1 MKKKYFI
8 SVNIAFLLLCN
19 NVFSQQLDTI
29 CGKLEL
35 SNNPCVSI
43 PCTPGVVLNVV
54 QNETYYVLVHNNS
67 WIDELPFIWNS
78 KSYNEGD
85 SIKII
90 GFVYQKTDSLEN
102 SFFELEISNVISSI
116 LSKKNNFVNIYP
128 NPVVNELY
136 IESSDQLI
144 KDIFIYSINGILL
157 FRSNNINQFTY
168 IIPYNFSFQQTL
180 CHVYFNKDHKIIRK
194 IIKSNCHE

>member
-1 MKKKYFI
+1 M
-8 SVNIAFLLLCN
+8 
-19 NVFSQQLDTI
+19 
-29 CGKLEL
+29 
-35 SNNPCVSI
+35 
-43 PCTPGVVLNVV
+43 PGVVLNVV

-144 KDIFIYSINGILL
+144 KDIFKRY
-157 FRSNNINQFTY
+157 FY
-168 IIPYNFSFQQTL
+168 IFYQWHLI
-180 CHVYFNKDHKIIRK
+180 V
-194 IIKSNCHE
+194 

>member
-102 SFFELEISNVISSI
+102 SFFELEISNVLSSI
-116 LSKKNNFVNIYP
+116 LSTKNNFVNIYP

-144 KDIFIYSINGILL
+144 KDIFKRY
-157 FRSNNINQFTY
+157 FY
-168 IIPYNFSFQQTL
+168 IFYQWHLI
-180 CHVYFNKDHKIIRK
+180 V
-194 IIKSNCHE
+194 